1 MSSIRTVSRS
11 DGISYVARIHRRGQA
26 TQSQT
31 FHTLVEAKTWATAT
45 EAKIDKKENVS
56 RLGES
61 LLFKDICAEYLRDYR
76 KPKGGAPC
84 TKGERLSV
92 PRLATHFKVGTKISE
107 ISRAKLE
114 GYIPALMTMPVPEHA
129 EKKKAHPLYKGG
141 GGGGRTYSGNTAR
154 KYFFQ
159 LKKVLVWAA
168 ARHKFPLDANLFEG
182 IGIPGAWEK
191 PRERRLEEGEEERLI
206 NAGLRSQS
214 NGKQWRLIILFAIV
228 TAARSQE
235 ILKAQWKEFN
245 LPGKAW
251 NIPKEHSKT
260 KTARQVTL
268 STPARVLVEELA
280 AYRKKTKS
288 GKLNPDE
295 LIFPWWKNSAALAQ
309 AFKRLTARAGLADFT
324 IHDLRHEGI
333 SRLFQTQMSDIE
345 IMKMTGHTNAS
356 TLVRYSHIRASDVA
370 EKIDA
375 KWSAPTPVAKA
386 PSKKSL
392 AKKQVAA

>member
-1 MSSIRTVSRS
+1 MGSIRTVARK
-11 DGISYVARIHRRGQA
+11 DGISYVARIHRSGQEP
-26 TQSQT
+26 QSKT
-31 FHTLVEAKTWATAT
+31 FRTLGAANKWATAT

-61 LLFKDICAEYLRDYR
+61 LLLEDICAEYLRDYR
-76 KPKGGAPC
+76 NPKGGKPC
-84 TKGERLSV
+84 SKSEISMV
-92 PRLATHFKVGTKISE
+92 PRLAKHFKPNTKMSD
-107 ISRAKLE
+107 ISRGKLE
-114 GYIPALMTMPVPEHA
+114 GYIPTLMTMPVPESD

-159 LKKVLVWAA
+159 LKKVMVWAS
-168 ARHKFPLDANLFEG
+168 ARHKFPLEAGLFEG

-191 PRERRLEEGEEERLI
+191 PRERRLEEGEEELLI
-206 NAGLRSQS
+206 RAGLRSVA
-214 NGKQWRLIILFAIV
+214 NGKQWRLIILFAIA

-268 STPARVLVEELA
+268 STAARALVEELA

-288 GKLNPDE
+288 GHFDSNE
-295 LIFPWWKNSAALAQ
+295 LVFPWWKNSAALAQ

-356 TLVRYSHIRASDVA
+356 TLMRYSHLRASDVA
-370 EKIDA
+370 DKIDA
-375 KWSAPTPVAKA
+375 KWSAPKPVAKA

-392 AKKQVAA
+392 AKKQVAV